1 MIVTDSKILQ
11 ILRDAGKIHQDIIRE
26 FFETDLLTEWHTGI
40 EIEEW
45 IKETQKK
52 KGVESAFLGQYN
64 YPANIILSVNDVV
77 VHGVP
82 MDIAFESG
90 DVVKVDYG
98 IRYKGYLTDAATT
111 IIIGEPKNAR
121 HVRCIEVAKQALA
134 AGIAQAKA
142 GNFVGDIS
150 AAIETTVT
158 QGGFHIIRELTGHGL
173 GTQIHE
179 KPDIYNFGRPGKGE
193 RLKSGMY
200 VAIEPIVGFST
211 RHIFDTGKHAIC
223 MEDGN
228 IGVQEEHCGIVGEE
242 GFEIIV

>member
-1 MIVTDSKILQ
+1 MIVSDPKILQ
-11 ILRDAGKIHQDIIRE
+11 ILRDAGKIHREIIDE
-26 FFETDLLTEWHTGI
+26 LMKSGLLAIGRAGI
-40 EIEEW
+40 EVEEW
-45 IKETQKK
+45 IKKAQKAR
-52 KGVESAFLGQYN
+52 GVESAFLGQYD

-82 MDIAFESG
+82 MDIPFESG

-98 IRYKGYLTDAATT
+98 IRYQGYLTDAATT
-111 IIIGEPKNAR
+111 IIIWEPTNPR
-121 HVRCIEVAKQALA
+121 HVRCIEVAREALA
-134 AGIAQAKA
+134 AGLLQAKS
-142 GNFVGDIS
+142 GNTVGDIS
-150 AAIETTVT
+150 SAIETTVT

-179 KPDIYNFGRPGKGE
+179 KPDIYNFGKPGKGE
-193 RLKSGMY
+193 KLKTGMY
-200 VAIEPIVGFST
+200 IAIEPIVGFST

-223 MEDGN
+223 MQDGG

>member
-1 MIVTDSKILQ
+1 M
-11 ILRDAGKIHQDIIRE
+11 
-26 FFETDLLTEWHTGI
+26 
-40 EIEEW
+40 
-45 IKETQKK
+45 
-52 KGVESAFLGQYN
+52 ESAFLGQYK

-82 MDIAFESG
+82 ADIPFESG

-98 IRYKGYLTDAATT
+98 IRYKTFLTDAATT

-121 HVRCIEVAKQALA
+121 HVRCIEVAKDALA

-142 GNFVGDIS
+142 VNFVGDIS

-179 KPDIYNFGRPGKGE
+179 KPDIYNFRRPDKGQK
-193 RLKSGMY
+193 LQS
-200 VAIEPIVGFST
+200 
-211 RHIFDTGKHAIC
+211 
-223 MEDGN
+223 
-228 IGVQEEHCGIVGEE
+228 
-242 GFEIIV
+242 

>member
-1 MIVTDSKILQ
+1 MIVSDPKILQ
-11 ILRDAGKIHQDIIRE
+11 ILRDAGMIHRDII
-26 FFETDLLTEWHTGI
+26 DGLMKSGLLDIGRTGI

-45 IKETQKK
+45 IKKAQKEH
-52 KGVESAFLGQYN
+52 GVESAFLGQYK

-82 MDIAFESG
+82 QDIPFESG

-98 IRYKGYLTDAATT
+98 IRYLGYLTDAATT
-111 IIIGEPKNAR
+111 LIIGTPKNVR
-121 HVRCIEVAKQALA
+121 HVRCIEVARDALA

-142 GNFVGDIS
+142 GNYVGDIS

-158 QGGFHIIRELTGHGL
+158 RGWFHIIRELTGHGL

-179 KPDIYNFGRPGKGE
+179 RPDIYNFGKPGKGE
-193 RLKSGMY
+193 RLKAWMY

-211 RHIFDTGKHAIC
+211 RHIYDTGKHAIC

-228 IGVQEEHCGIVGEE
+228 IGVQEEHCGIITDE

>member
-1 MIVTDSKILQ
+1 
-11 ILRDAGKIHQDIIRE
+11 
-26 FFETDLLTEWHTGI
+26 
-40 EIEEW
+40 
-45 IKETQKK
+45 
-52 KGVESAFLGQYN
+52 
-64 YPANIILSVNDVV
+64 VNDVV

-82 MDIAFESG
+82 MDIPFESG

-111 IIIGEPKNAR
+111 MIIGEPKNAR

-134 AGIAQAKA
+134 NGIAQAKA

-193 RLKSGMY
+193 RLKAGMY

-228 IGVQEEHCGIVGEE
+228 IGVQEEHCGIISEE
-242 GFEIIV
+242 GFEVIV